1 MNPLYPIIYCSKTL
15 YNHDII
21 RCIRFVSSFEV
32 GYSYD
37 MHFVINTHL
46 IFLISVVIFDV
57 MG

>member
-1 MNPLYPIIYCSKTL
+1 L